1 MSEHHIS
8 KMPDSPH
15 SRTRPMPEPAAA
27 DLQRR
32 RQKMLNLLL
41 GIAVVGGFFTLIPSL
56 TKIVQDPGQI
66 VSEWLFLFAYAV
78 VVMAF
83 LMREIDYHVRLAV
96 PVIAVYL
103 SGGLSVRAS
112 GVAGPGVWYLLLG
125 PVLLFPLGGWRMG
138 LSGLVFSALIY
149 VGFGIAHY
157 QGWMTFQTPAPTN
170 LGSLLYF
177 GAIYFLV
184 LLLIGVAQGRFNRA
198 QEETLQT
205 AWQRAAALKESRQQS
220 QRRADELASA
230 NRRLQ
235 RQSRQFIIAAEV
247 LEATRGIT
255 TLGAFLDHVVASVHQ
270 RLDDM
275 GVVIVRIYMYED
287 VLLED
292 RQARSGRRLR
302 LRAVSEDADA
312 SEVSDDVSLLG
323 ALSGEQRIPSLVSAV
338 LYSQAPRLSQ
348 IGQKGTKQLAL
359 PLRFQPAASD
369 IAPGDR
375 ESEEIGRGLRAE
387 GVIFL
392 QSTEPEAFREA
403 DLDVWQVLADQ
414 LSIAI
419 QNISLLQQAQRQIHE
434 MQRLYQRYDQEIWQ
448 REGEQRRVFRY
459 AQGEISEEIEKA
471 PPSGAMRTAVR
482 DRHLVVD
489 QDAQSGVAR
498 ITVPVTVR
506 DAVIGVMNIEKS
518 GESAQWSESQVDL
531 VRMINEQLELALD
544 SARLFEDTQ
553 MRAARE
559 RLVGD
564 LSSQMRNS
572 VNLEDMLR
580 TAVQELGQRLSL
592 DEVVLE
598 LMTEPSGRSNDG

>member
-83 LMREIDYHVRLAV
+83 LMRDIDYHVRLAV

-103 SGGLSVRAS
+103 SGGLIVRAS

-149 VGFGIAHY
+149 VGFGITHY
-157 QGWMTFQTPAPTN
+157 QGWMTFQTPDPTN

>member
-1 MSEHHIS
+1 
-8 KMPDSPH
+8 
-15 SRTRPMPEPAAA
+15 
-27 DLQRR
+27 
-32 RQKMLNLLL
+32 
-41 GIAVVGGFFTLIPSL
+41 
-56 TKIVQDPGQI
+56 
-66 VSEWLFLFAYAV
+66 
-78 VVMAF
+78 
-83 LMREIDYHVRLAV
+83 
-96 PVIAVYL
+96 
-103 SGGLSVRAS
+103 
-112 GVAGPGVWYLLLG
+112 
-125 PVLLFPLGGWRMG
+125 
-138 LSGLVFSALIY
+138 
-149 VGFGIAHY
+149 
-157 QGWMTFQTPAPTN
+157 
-170 LGSLLYF
+170 
-177 GAIYFLV
+177 
-184 LLLIGVAQGRFNRA
+184 
-198 QEETLQT
+198 
-205 AWQRAAALKESRQQS
+205 
-220 QRRADELASA
+220 
-230 NRRLQ
+230 
-235 RQSRQFIIAAEV
+235 
-247 LEATRGIT
+247 
-255 TLGAFLDHVVASVHQ
+255 
-270 RLDDM
+270 
-275 GVVIVRIYMYED
+275 MYED
-287 VLLED
+287 VLLEE
-292 RQARSGRRLR
+292 RQARTGRRLR

-312 SEVSDDVSLLG
+312 SEVRDDVSQLG

-348 IGQKGTKQLAL
+348 IGQKGAKQLAL

-375 ESEEIGRGLRAE
+375 ESEEVGRGLRAE

-392 QSTEPEAFREA
+392 QSTEPEAFREV

-434 MQRLYQRYDQEIWQ
+434 MQRLYQRYDQQIWQ

-489 QDAQSGVAR
+489 HDAQSSVAR
-498 ITVPVTVR
+498 ITVPITVR

-592 DEVVLE
+592 EEVVLE
-598 LMTEPSGRSNDG
+598 LMTEPGGRSKDG